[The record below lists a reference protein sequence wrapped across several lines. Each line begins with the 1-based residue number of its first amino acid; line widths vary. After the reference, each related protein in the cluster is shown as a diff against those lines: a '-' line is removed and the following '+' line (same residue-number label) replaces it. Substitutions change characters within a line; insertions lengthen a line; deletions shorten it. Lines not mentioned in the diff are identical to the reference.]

1 MVAINMVRTYRHQ
14 KEGSELSNRWQPRG
28 YRKSLRMPVHFRQG
42 GRSHG
47 LQLQSH
53 LSPHRLAA
61 QLDLARY
68 IRKTGRLL
76 PRLGAM
82 GELTCI
88 TA

>member
-1 MVAINMVRTYRHQ
+1 LSSRWVDDSLWAIE
-14 KEGSELSNRWQPRG
+14 KA
-28 YRKSLRMPVHFRQG
+28 LRMPVHFRHG
-42 GRSHG
+42 DRSRG

-53 LSPHRLAA
+53 LSRHRLAA
-61 QLDLARY
+61 QLDLVRY
-68 IRKTGRLL
+68 IRKTGCLL

>member
-1 MVAINMVRTYRHQ
+1 MAAS
-14 KEGSELSNRWQPRG
+14 GLS
-28 YRKSLRMPVHFRQG
+28 KSLRMPVHFRQG